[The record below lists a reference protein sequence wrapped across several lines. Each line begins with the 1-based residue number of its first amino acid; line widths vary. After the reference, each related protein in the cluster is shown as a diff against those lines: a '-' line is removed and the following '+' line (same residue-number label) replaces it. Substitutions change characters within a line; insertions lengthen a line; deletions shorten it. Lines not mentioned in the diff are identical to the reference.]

1 MVIFVSLNLTGIL
14 SFPNLAE
21 FHDTAP
27 LTIQSH
33 PVNTNTEGVI
43 EGVHINGVSILSRL
57 NLEEI
62 YRGYYMATWGYK
74 ISLQVLKNISRVCAA
89 IE

>member
-21 FHDTAP
+21 FRNTAP

-43 EGVHINGVSILSRL
+43 EGVHIKQI
-57 NLEEI
+57 EF
-62 YRGYYMATWGYK
+62 RG
-74 ISLQVLKNISRVCAA
+74 NI
-89 IE
+89 